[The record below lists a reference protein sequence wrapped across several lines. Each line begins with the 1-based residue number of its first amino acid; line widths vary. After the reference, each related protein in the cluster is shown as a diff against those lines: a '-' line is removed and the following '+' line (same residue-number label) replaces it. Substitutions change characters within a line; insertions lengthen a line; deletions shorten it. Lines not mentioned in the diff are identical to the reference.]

1 MSFPATQFESINSLV
16 LSLICGQLIQP
27 KRKKKISI
35 SEARHFLKRSPS
47 NRICVFQVY
56 MSLEKRNKRY
66 KLVNGAVTLFW
77 KKKSFILGKLIV
89 QEIEL
94 SLLELYKIN
103 SVFLQCLM
111 LDIKLYLVYLKSLT
125 MLIVYMLSALLKILM
140 NNLFL

>member
-1 MSFPATQFESINSLV
+1 
-16 LSLICGQLIQP
+16 
-27 KRKKKISI
+27 
-35 SEARHFLKRSPS
+35 
-47 NRICVFQVY
+47 

-125 MLIVYMLSALLKILM
+125 MLIVSMLSALLKILM